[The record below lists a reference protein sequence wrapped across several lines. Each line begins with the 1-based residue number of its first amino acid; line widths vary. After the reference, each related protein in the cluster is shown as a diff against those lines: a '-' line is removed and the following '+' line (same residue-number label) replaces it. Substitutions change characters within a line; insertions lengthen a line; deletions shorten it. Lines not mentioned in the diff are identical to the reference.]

1 MKKILK
7 IAALCGLLTIILLAT
22 VSCRNI
28 LGNLFGGNEES
39 TTPEVTTPEATTTEA
54 TTPEV
59 TTSEVTTPEITTPEI
74 TTPETTTQPHAH
86 AFGEWTTTQNATCT
100 EKGQQERICTCGEKE
115 AQEINALG
123 HNEVVDAAVAKTCTT
138 DGLTAGSHC
147 SVCGEVFVAQEVIP
161 AAHDWMQLA
170 LLESATCFT
179 YGEERRSCRV
189 CGVVENAPIAPLAHD
204 FVKNDETQTHIC
216 SLCNGVVFAGHLY
229 AAFEGEYHWF
239 DAYELCEEMGG
250 HLATITSKHEQAVI
264 DYLMNSELRAGL
276 EYWIGGIRLSDG
288 FYWVTGEFMEYQNW
302 DSHQPDFFRQAEFF
316 MGVYSTLSQ
325 SWRHGF
331 WHDMN
336 YECRIGF
343 VYECNLNIEKCEH
356 TFTEWETTIE
366 PTCWNDGEQHRICTY
381 CGMEETEVLAK
392 LEHSFVLNEE
402 SGIEMCEHCNAS
414 KYNGHIYMLFTD
426 TCGWFEA
433 YSRCEALGGHLV
445 TITSE
450 EEQTFVCSYLQS
462 VNCQDSVWLG
472 GYTIDAKV
480 WRWVTDEAFEYTHWL
495 KGEPNN
501 QGQKEWMAHLYN
513 NNFEWNDEPPA
524 EKYVYI
530 CEFECEE

>member
-39 TTPEVTTPEATTTEA
+39 TTPEVTTPEATT
-54 TTPEV
+54 PEV
-59 TTSEVTTPEITTPEI
+59 TTPEVTTPEITTPEI

-179 YGEERRSCRV
+179 YGEERRSCRA
-189 CGVVENAPIAPLAHD
+189 CGVIENAPVEPIDHN
-204 FVKNDETQTHIC
+204 FVLDEESQYHTC
-216 SLCNGVVFAGHLY
+216 SLCSSILFAGHVY
-229 AAFEGEYHWF
+229 AVFEGEYHWF
-239 DAYELCEEMGG
+239 DAYELCEDMGG

-264 DYLMNSELRAGL
+264 DYLMNSELRTMGA
-276 EYWIGGIRLSDG
+276 YWIGGIRLSDG
-288 FYWVTGEFMEYQNW
+288 FHWITEEPFEYQNW
-302 DSHQPDFFRQAEFF
+302 KSGQPNFNRDNQYFIRVESPLLSAVEMPGLWNDDDYQYQYGFICEFDL
-316 MGVYSTLSQ
+316 GIT
-325 SWRHGF
+325 
-331 WHDMN
+331 D
-336 YECRIGF
+336 C
-343 VYECNLNIEKCEH
+343 KH
-356 TFTEWETTIE
+356 TFTEWETTAE
-366 PTCWNDGEQHRICTY
+366 ATCWNSGEQWRICTY
-381 CGMEETEVLAK
+381 CGLEETEVLPK
-392 LEHSFVLNEE
+392 VEHNFVLNEE

-414 KYNGHIYMLFTD
+414 KYNGHIYALFTD
-426 TCGWFEA
+426 ACNWFDAVARCGNM
-433 YSRCEALGGHLV
+433 GGNLL
-445 TITSE
+445 TITGE
-450 EEQTFVCSYLQS
+450 EEKEFVATYLLEKLQYGAP
-462 VNCQDSVWLG
+462 VWLG
-472 GYTIDAKV
+472 MYLVDNQWHWI
-480 WRWVTDEAFEYTHWL
+480 TDEQFEYTNWNL
-495 KGEPNN
+495 GEPSNTRGEEYTVCINYVINN
-501 QGQKEWMAHLYN
+501 TDWVDITMANQY
-513 NNFEWNDEPPA
+513 A
-524 EKYVYI
+524 YI